1 MLFNGVFIYIPEKV
15 YIMQYQNVES
25 GIDICVKGA
34 YIVLRC
40 ELCEKFRNIQL
51 KCNLLELRSSHCDFC
66 RVLRRKRI
74 LGKALA
80 RYKKIKFKGDKLIL
94 WTFGSS
100 LHDNEINR
108 RLIRNYWYL
117 FVRRLKKISKNFD
130 PLMNCMES
138 GSRGDRLHYHIVGR
152 GFLDH
157 EKVLEIWR
165 SITKEKSNVNFS
177 RKISSRNSY
186 QAFAYLA
193 KYASKGYKY
202 YWMGSMLKIGT
213 VDTMYT
219 FKESEQCAH
228 SWKFA
233 VLIPYGYGWL
243 FQTKLDLTN

>member
-1 MLFNGVFIYIPEKV
+1 MLFNGVFIYVREKV
-15 YIMQYQNVES
+15 YTMQYQTVKS

-40 ELCEKFRNIQL
+40 ELCEKIRNIQL

-108 RLIRNYWYL
+108 QLIRNYWYL

-130 PLMNCMES
+130 PLMN
-138 GSRGDRLHYHIVGR
+138 
-152 GFLDH
+152 
-157 EKVLEIWR
+157 
-165 SITKEKSNVNFS
+165 
-177 RKISSRNSY
+177 
-186 QAFAYLA
+186 
-193 KYASKGYKY
+193 
-202 YWMGSMLKIGT
+202 
-213 VDTMYT
+213 
-219 FKESEQCAH
+219 
-228 SWKFA
+228 
-233 VLIPYGYGWL
+233 
-243 FQTKLDLTN
+243 